1 MPPASGASKSN
12 AVLVKRDDG
21 TGIPGPRASKEL
33 FRSRWRRTDTRSI

>member
-1 MPPASGASKSN
+1 MPPASGASKSK